1 MSSYNVV
8 KVILYKECAV
18 IFMAL
23 NLFASVGSKEF
34 CAKKDGQI
42 MCD

>member
-8 KVILYKECAV
+8 KVIFYKECAV
-18 IFMAL
+18 ILMAL
-23 NLFASVGSKEF
+23 NLLLSVGSKEF
-34 CAKKDGQI
+34 YAENDGQI